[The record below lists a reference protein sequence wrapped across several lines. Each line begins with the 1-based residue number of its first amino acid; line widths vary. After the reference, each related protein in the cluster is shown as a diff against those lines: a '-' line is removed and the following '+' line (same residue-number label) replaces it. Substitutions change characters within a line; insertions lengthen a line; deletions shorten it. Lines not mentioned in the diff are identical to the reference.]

1 MKKVNNLKVNFS
13 KILKDHYSFKK
24 DDIERFWEN
33 KEKEEKWENKRIMV
47 SCASLG
53 ALSGSAIFA
62 AVDGIAA
69 GMDCSVAIA
78 IAATVSAL
86 ATGVSLIKKNP
97 YSDNYIRAIEEEYKT
112 EKEKSKK
119 K

>member
-13 KILKDHYSFKK
+13 KILADHYDFKK
-24 DDIERFWEN
+24 EDIERFWEN

-53 ALSGSAIFA
+53 ALSGSVIFA
-62 AVDGIAA
+62 AFDGLTA
-69 GMDCSVAIA
+69 GMDCSIAIA
-78 IAATVSAL
+78 IATTISAL
-86 ATGVSLIKKNP
+86 STGITVVKKNP